1 MRVAVVAVRCIGDGE
16 CTFAAG
22 DVFDLGEDSRMVRL
36 QVESAGGTRRE
47 VLIAALRCPVRVIAV
62 ADDGIEEPTPKVL
75 Q

>member
-1 MRVAVVAVRCIGDGE
+1 MRVSVVAVRCIGDGE

-36 QVESAGGTRRE
+36 QVGPPEALRRE

-62 ADDGIEEPTPKVL
+62 ADDGIEERTPKVL